1 MKSVLPLALFLA
13 SVSLAQAQTT
23 TQIAPQ
29 AAATAAPA
37 AAAKPQAQQGLG
49 LGKHDSSAPINVS
62 SDNFLGDL
70 TTKIGTYS
78 GNVVVVQGD
87 MKMRADR
94 VRVDV
99 VDGKPTK
106 IYSYGNV
113 VIEAPNGTATG
124 DNGVYDLTPNT
135 VTLTGKVVLT
145 KEKDVMRGTM
155 VVMDMNTN
163 LAHLTAKDMP
173 GGRVQALFIPKPQD
187 NANGTAKKPAAGTA
201 TAKKPAA
208 AGSK

>member
-1 MKSVLPLALFLA
+1 MRSAVAFAIVLA
-13 SVSLAQAQTT
+13 SASIARAQT
-23 TQIAPQ
+23 P
-29 AAATAAPA
+29 PA
-37 AAAKPQAQQGLG
+37 AQPAQTHATQQSLG
-49 LGKHDSSAPINVS
+49 LGKHDSSAPINIS

-99 VDGKPTK
+99 VDSKPSK
-106 IYSYGNV
+106 IYSHGNV
-113 VIEAPNGTATG
+113 VVEAPNGTATG
-124 DNGVYDLTPNT
+124 DDGLYDLTPNT
-135 VTLTGKVVLT
+135 ITLTGKVVLT

-163 LAHLTAKDMP
+163 LANLTAKGMP
-173 GGRVQALFIPKPQD
+173 GGRVQALFIPKKKAD
-187 NANGTAKKPAAGTA
+187 DTNEAAKKPAAGGG
-201 TAKKPAA
+201 K
-208 AGSK
+208 